1 MMTETKAAFTIDASE
16 VNVVMAW
23 FTSGRGAR
31 VWRSDE
37 IGTHRAD
44 QLTPGD
50 APSPHWAYRTS
61 TPIEPRDI
69 MVSTRVP
76 VSTPAPVFAQLKRRY
91 YGISIK
97 SEAACD
103 RKAKLLGPDVQWDV
117 DYCEYGKARLKFYR
131 EALAPFG
138 WSEV

>member
-1 MMTETKAAFTIDASE
+1 MTETKAAFTIDASE
-16 VNVVMAW
+16 VNVVMSW
-23 FTSGRGAR
+23 FTAGRGAR

-50 APSPHWAYRTS
+50 APSPHWAYRAS
-61 TPIEPRDI
+61 ELIEPRDI
-69 MVSTRVP
+69 MVSTRVLVETPSP
-76 VSTPAPVFAQLKRRY
+76 VRAQLKRRY

-97 SEAACD
+97 SEDACD
-103 RKAKLLGPDVQWDV
+103 RKAKLLGPDVQWEIA
-117 DYCEYGKARLKFYR
+117 YHEYGKARLRFFR

-138 WSEV
+138 WHEV